1 MVGVGAGYAI
11 RNNSNRRSDGEE
23 VSTHE
28 ERIVHCGIFL
38 LSITGVIL
46 LGFGLSSNNNT
57 MIEVGFVLFMLTFIV
72 WGLSCVFVILV
83 VLLGGVMKIARG
95 MSEGYVN
102 VLSGLIIIILSLLEL
117 SALGDIAFN
126 CALDMFPII
135 IFSWAFIG
143 IITGGLVFIADTV
156 KILCLKRWGT
166 ILMATVHERRRHYSE
181 NNNGGG
187 TYTHEL
193 LVSYEVEISHQSHCW
208 RRSFRYHGVSS
219 SATSTDLRKESNG
232 AVQSID
238 VGRPVQPGL
247 EQDKTNDT
255 SKRSIQTW
263 LSVNENQYRPSPISI
278 HNTIQGSN
286 PWMNLFVGDNFV

>member
-57 MIEVGFVLFMLTFIV
+57 MIEVGFVLFMLPFIV

-102 VLSGLIIIILSLLEL
+102 VLSGLMIIILSLLEL

-126 CALDMFPII
+126 CAL
-135 IFSWAFIG
+135 AG
-143 IITGGLVFIADTV
+143 
-156 KILCLKRWGT
+156 
-166 ILMATVHERRRHYSE
+166 Y
-181 NNNGGG
+181 
-187 TYTHEL
+187 
-193 LVSYEVEISHQSHCW
+193 
-208 RRSFRYHGVSS
+208 
-219 SATSTDLRKESNG
+219 
-232 AVQSID
+232 
-238 VGRPVQPGL
+238 L
-247 EQDKTNDT
+247 ETKTAAE
-255 SKRSIQTW
+255 K
-263 LSVNENQYRPSPISI
+263 
-278 HNTIQGSN
+278 G
-286 PWMNLFVGDNFV
+286 